1 MATVQEFRIS
11 NTLWER
17 LSPHLPAHTPKAHPL
32 GCHRRR
38 VPDRQVLDG
47 IFFVLRTGCQWK
59 ALSATGICSSSTAHS
74 RFQAWVQA
82 GVFARLWDEALHD
95 YEDLIGLDF
104 DWMALD
110 GSLHKAPLGGKKN
123 GPQPHGPRQRR
134 RQAQPVD
141 RGPGHPGGAGPRRG
155 ESTRYET
162 NGKHVSQLAA
172 RR

>member
-104 DWMALD
+104 DPAAL
-110 GSLHKAPLGGKKN
+110 G
-123 GPQPHGPRQRR
+123 
-134 RQAQPVD
+134 
-141 RGPGHPGGAGPRRG
+141 GPRR
-155 ESTRYET
+155 
-162 NGKHVSQLAA
+162 LAA
-172 RR
+172 QSAAGRKKKRVPTPRTAAKAASSAAC